1 MHIYD
6 NTNIHEYIS
15 WIHFNLYIYIYI
27 ILIYDICILYRSHLA
42 QCCIAECL
50 ASFCNESANGTAQ
63 EAPKRKRLNV
73 HGMQSMAAIRA
84 TALSVP
90 AETCQK
96 LPPGSYLEPPPSN
109 YLQPQLW
116 VQEACHQSAHHLPA
130 ENLQLW
136 EKKRVSG

>member
-1 MHIYD
+1 MPH
-6 NTNIHEYIS
+6 
-15 WIHFNLYIYIYI
+15 
-27 ILIYDICILYRSHLA
+27 CI
-42 QCCIAECL
+42 IAESL
-50 ASFCNESANGTAQ
+50 ASLCNDSANGTAQ

-84 TALSVP
+84 SALSVP
-90 AETCQK
+90 AETGQK
-96 LPPGSYLEPPPSN
+96 LLPGSYLELPPSN

-116 VQEACHQSAHHLPA
+116 VQEACHQSAHHLPK